1 MTEITMK
8 QVLDVMC
15 QVVGEFG
22 VDYVYTKINDSCLNW
37 DEDRD
42 CPSCLVG
49 HVLHRVGISREFLIE
64 HNPKGAGSVLYYFK
78 EDSGILAEEGV
89 TSILSLA
96 QYAQDGGNTWGYALR
111 RALKEYDIVTR
122 GPAA

>member
-8 QVLDVMC
+8 QVLDAMC

-64 HNPKGAGSVLYYFK
+64 HNPKGAGSVLYYFWD
-78 EDSGILAEEGV
+78 DSGVSAEESVPHILGV
-89 TSILSLA
+89 A
-96 QYAQDGGNTWGYALR
+96 QHVQDRGGTWGEALR
-111 RALKEYDIVTR
+111 RALAEYETVT
-122 GPAA
+122 GSAA